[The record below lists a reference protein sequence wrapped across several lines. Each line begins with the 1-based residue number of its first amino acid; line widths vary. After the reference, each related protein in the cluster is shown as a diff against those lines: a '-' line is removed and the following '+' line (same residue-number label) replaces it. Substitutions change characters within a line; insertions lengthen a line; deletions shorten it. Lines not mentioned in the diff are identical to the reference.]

1 MNMIFM
7 ELNIQR
13 EKVKFLLLKYKIK
26 QILIYKSTY
35 VKSGLSLLQWKL

>member
-1 MNMIFM
+1 MNMILI

-13 EKVKFLLLKYKIK
+13 VKFLLLKYKIK

-35 VKSGLSLLQWKL
+35 VKSGLSPLKWKL

>member
-1 MNMIFM
+1 MILI

-13 EKVKFLLLKYKIK
+13 VKVKFLLLKYKIK

-35 VKSGLSLLQWKL
+35 VKSGLSPLKWKL